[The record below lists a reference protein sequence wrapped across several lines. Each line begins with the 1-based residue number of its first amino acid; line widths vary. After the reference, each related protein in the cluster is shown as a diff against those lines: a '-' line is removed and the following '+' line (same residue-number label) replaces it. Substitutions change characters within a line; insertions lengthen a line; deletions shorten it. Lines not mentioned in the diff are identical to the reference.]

1 MRTRLLDRRGG
12 FLLAFLILAAV
23 LLGASFGPHLRGE
36 FVWDDIYL
44 VEGNQ
49 ALFRAD
55 GWRVLVLHDLWGPVT
70 GKPSQLYHPVPMLSL
85 WLQGMARSVPWQ
97 TSGWRTWRCMACAQD
112 CSVSYL

>member
-1 MRTRLLDRRGG
+1 MNPCARDTMTLMEEDDEAQAFRVRTRLLDRRGG

-36 FVWDDIYL
+36 FVWDDVYL

-55 GWRVLVLHDLWGPVT
+55 GWRALALHDLWG
-70 GKPSQLYHPVPMLSL
+70 
-85 WLQGMARSVPWQ
+85 R
-97 TSGWRTWRCMACAQD
+97 
-112 CSVSYL
+112 